1 MNTHLKFRLQSGFTL
16 IELLVVITI
25 IGILIG
31 LLIPAVQ
38 KAQGEA
44 TRMAENP
51 KLTSLAN
58 QILQFEN
65 NSQSNAQTFILSVA
79 DQTTAL
85 NAAGAPD
92 ADIDLSSLQYFCD
105 ADTRLAAL
113 QSQVNTLLQ
122 AVGGQVGTPS
132 TAVNSDGDGDGDDN
146 ADQRKLLADTKNTLD
161 AELPAVQRLGKL
173 LRSTSACPTTPQ

>member
-1 MNTHLKFRLQSGFTL
+1 MNTHLKLRSQSGFTL
-16 IELLVVITI
+16 IELLVVISI
-25 IGILIG
+25 IGILVG

-44 TRMAENP
+44 TRMAQNP

-65 NSQSNAQTFILSVA
+65 DSQSNAQTFILSVA

-113 QSQVNTLLQ
+113 QNQVNTLLQ
-122 AVGGQVGTPS
+122 AAGGPVGTPS
-132 TAVNSDGDGDGDDN
+132 IAVNSDGDADDN

-173 LRSTSACPTTPQ
+173 LRATSACPTTPQ

>member
-1 MNTHLKFRLQSGFTL
+1 MNTRLKSRPQSGFTL
-16 IELLVVITI
+16 IELLVVISI
-25 IGILIG
+25 IGILVG

-38 KAQGEA
+38 NAKSEA
-44 TRMAENP
+44 KRMAQNP
-51 KLTSLAN
+51 KLASLAN
-58 QILQFEN
+58 EIVQFEN
-65 NSQSNAQTFILSVA
+65 DSQSNAQIFILSVA

-105 ADTRLAAL
+105 ADTRLAAS

-122 AVGGQVGTPS
+122 AAGGQVGTPS
-132 TAVNSDGDGDGDDN
+132 TAPDGDGDGDDN
-146 ADQRKLLADTKNTLD
+146 ADQRKLLTDTKNTLD

-173 LRSTSACPTTPQ
+173 LRATSACPTTPQ